1 MLTVSS
7 ITIGNTLRA
16 TCLYQQEALDKSIGA
31 YTNNCAVSIY
41 ANNSEDIASKTL
53 FLHYKVC
60 FMLNS
65 KIDIINRNILMLLY
79 LMHAVIEVSRLDS
92 I

>member
-1 MLTVSS
+1 MSS
-7 ITIGNTLRA
+7 ITIGNALRA
-16 TCLYQQEALDKSIGA
+16 TCHYQQEALDKSIGA
-31 YTNNCAVSIY
+31 CTNNRAVSIY
-41 ANNSEDIASKTL
+41 ANNGEDIANKGL

-60 FMLNS
+60 FMLYS
-65 KIDIINRNILMLLY
+65 KIYIINRNILMLLY

>member
-1 MLTVSS
+1 MLTVTS

-16 TCLYQQEALDKSIGA
+16 TCHYQQEALDKSIGA
-31 YTNNCAVSIY
+31 CTNNRAVSIY
-41 ANNSEDIASKTL
+41 ANNGEDIANKAL
-53 FLHYKVC
+53 FL
-60 FMLNS
+60 MLNS

>member
-16 TCLYQQEALDKSIGA
+16 TCHYQQEALDKSIVA
-31 YTNNCAVSIY
+31 CTNNRSVSIY
-41 ANNSEDIASKTL
+41 ANNSEDIANKTL

>member
-7 ITIGNTLRA
+7 IAIGNALRA
-16 TCLYQQEALDKSIGA
+16 TCHYQQEALDKSIGA
-31 YTNNCAVSIY
+31 CTNNRAVSIY
-41 ANNSEDIASKTL
+41 ANNGEDIANKAL

-60 FMLNS
+60 FMLNN

>member
-1 MLTVSS
+1 MSS
-7 ITIGNTLRA
+7 IAIGNALRA
-16 TCLYQQEALDKSIGA
+16 TCHYQQEALNKSIGA
-31 YTNNCAVSIY
+31 CTNNRAVSIY
-41 ANNSEDIASKTL
+41 ANNGEDIANKAL
-53 FLHYKVC
+53 FLYV

>member
-16 TCLYQQEALDKSIGA
+16 TCHYQQEALDKSIGA
-31 YTNNCAVSIY
+31 CTNNRAVSIY
-41 ANNSEDIASKTL
+41 AHNGEDIANKAL
-53 FLHYKVC
+53 ILHYKVY

-65 KIDIINRNILMLLY
+65 KIDIINRNTCILMLLY
-79 LMHAVIEVSRLDS
+79 LMHAVAN
-92 I
+92 

>member
-1 MLTVSS
+1 MSS
-7 ITIGNTLRA
+7 IAIGIALRA
-16 TCLYQQEALDKSIGA
+16 TCHHQQEALDKSVDA
-31 YTNNCAVSIY
+31 CTNNRAVSIY
-41 ANNSEDIASKTL
+41 ASNGKDIAN
-53 FLHYKVC
+53 KVLLKGIFY

-79 LMHAVIEVSRLDS
+79 LMHAVSEVSRLDS